1 MTLLELDGITV
12 QYGSLTAVDDLS
24 LSVERGELLCLL
36 GPSGC
41 GKSTTLRT
49 IAGFETPDAG
59 RVRLGGE
66 GAPTDVTGT
75 PPNGRDTAMVFQD
88 WALFPNKTVRENV
101 AFGLKMDGVAATD
114 RQDRADEMLSLVE
127 MSAHADD
134 DPTQLSGGQKQR
146 VALAR
151 SLAVDPT
158 LLLLDEP
165 LSNLD
170 RQLREDMQ
178 LELKAIHE
186 RLETTMVYVTHD
198 QDEAFTLADR
208 IAVVDDGSVEQVGPP
223 ASVYTDPETLF
234 VESFLGT
241 TNLVDCTVR
250 RAQTPTETAGA
261 QSDADMQSDAG
272 TQGTTDTEVADAQVA
287 DGGRVALETPLGE
300 PLFAP
305 ATETAVSEDDHVTA
319 SLRPEQL
326 SVAEAGD
333 TADDSDERDGLTAT
347 GTVASRLHRGS
358 QVRYEITVGEET
370 LVTHRRIA
378 DQLDATEGDS
388 VAVSCP
394 AASISFCD
402 AGGERLR

>member
-12 QYGSLTAVDDLS
+12 QYGALTAVDDLS

-49 IAGFETPDAG
+49 IAGFERPDAG
-59 RVRLGGE
+59 RVRLGDK

-75 PPNGRDTAMVFQD
+75 QPNDRDTAMVFQD
-88 WALFPNKTVRENV
+88 WALFPNKSVRENV
-101 AFGLKMDGVAATD
+101 AFGLKMDGVGDTD
-114 RQDRADEMLSLVE
+114 RQARADEMLSLVE
-127 MSAHADD
+127 MTDHADD

-170 RQLREDMQ
+170 RRLREDMQ
-178 LELKAIHE
+178 LELKSIHE

-208 IAVVDDGSVEQVGPP
+208 IAVVNDGSVEQVGPP

-250 RAQTPTETAGA
+250 RAQTPTET
-261 QSDADMQSDAG
+261 
-272 TQGTTDTEVADAQVA
+272 ADAQVA

-326 SVAEAGD
+326 SVTAGSETVDSAERD
-333 TADDSDERDGLTAT
+333 TASGDGLTTT
-347 GTVASRLHRGS
+347 GTVESRLHRGS
-358 QVRYEITVGEET
+358 QVRYEIAVGEET

-378 DQLDATEGDS
+378 DQLDVTEGETVVVDCS
-388 VAVSCP
+388 
-394 AASISFCD
+394 AASISFFD
-402 AGGERLR
+402 AEGQRLR

>member
-12 QYGSLTAVDDLS
+12 QYGALTAVDDLS

-49 IAGFETPDAG
+49 IAGFERPDAG
-59 RVRLGGE
+59 RVRLGDE

-75 PPNGRDTAMVFQD
+75 QPNDRDTAMVFQD

-101 AFGLKMDGVAATD
+101 AFGLKMDGVGDTD
-114 RQDRADEMLSLVE
+114 RQARADEMLSLVE
-127 MSAHADD
+127 MTDHADD

-170 RQLREDMQ
+170 RRLREDMQ
-178 LELKAIHE
+178 LELKSIHE

-208 IAVVDDGSVEQVGPP
+208 IAVVNDGSVEQVGPP

-250 RAQTPTETAGA
+250 RAQTPTET
-261 QSDADMQSDAG
+261 
-272 TQGTTDTEVADAQVA
+272 ADAQVA

-326 SVAEAGD
+326 SVTAGSETVDSAERD
-333 TADDSDERDGLTAT
+333 TASGDGLTAT
-347 GTVASRLHRGS
+347 GTVESRLHRGS
-358 QVRYEITVGEET
+358 QVRYEIAVGEET

-378 DQLDATEGDS
+378 DQLDVTEGETVVVDCS
-388 VAVSCP
+388 
-394 AASISFCD
+394 AASISFFD
-402 AGGERLR
+402 AEGQRLR

>member
-12 QYGSLTAVDDLS
+12 QYGALTAVDDLS

-49 IAGFETPDAG
+49 IAGFERPDAG
-59 RVRLGGE
+59 RVRLGDE

-75 PPNGRDTAMVFQD
+75 QPNDRDTAMVFQD
-88 WALFPNKTVRENV
+88 WALFPNKSVRENV
-101 AFGLKMDGVAATD
+101 AFGLKMDGVSDTD
-114 RQDRADEMLSLVE
+114 RQARADEMLSLVE
-127 MSAHADD
+127 MTDHADD

-170 RQLREDMQ
+170 RRLREDMQ
-178 LELKAIHE
+178 LELKSIHE

-208 IAVVDDGSVEQVGPP
+208 IAVVNDGSVEQVGPP

-250 RAQTPTETAGA
+250 RAQTPTET
-261 QSDADMQSDAG
+261 
-272 TQGTTDTEVADAQVA
+272 ADAQVA

-326 SVAEAGD
+326 SVTAGSDTVDSAERD
-333 TADDSDERDGLTAT
+333 TASGDGLTTT
-347 GTVASRLHRGS
+347 GTVESRLHRGS
-358 QVRYEITVGEET
+358 QVRYEIAVGEET

-378 DQLDATEGDS
+378 DQLDVTEGETVVVDCS
-388 VAVSCP
+388 
-394 AASISFCD
+394 AASINFFD
-402 AGGERLR
+402 AEGQRLR

>member
-12 QYGSLTAVDDLS
+12 QYGTLTAVDDLS

-49 IAGFETPDAG
+49 IAGFERPDAG
-59 RVRLGGE
+59 RVRLGG
-66 GAPTDVTGT
+66 GDTPTDVTGT
-75 PPNGRDTAMVFQD
+75 LPNDRDTAMVFQD

-101 AFGLKMDGVAATD
+101 AFGLKMDGTPETD
-114 RQDRADEMLSLVE
+114 RRARADEMLSLVE
-127 MSAHADD
+127 MTDHADN

-170 RQLREDMQ
+170 RRLREDMQ
-178 LELKAIHE
+178 LELKSIHE

-208 IAVVDDGSVEQVGPP
+208 IAVVNDGRVEQVGPP

-250 RAQTPTETAGA
+250 RARAPAET
-261 QSDADMQSDAG
+261 
-272 TQGTTDTEVADAQVA
+272 ADAQVA
-287 DGGRVALETPLGE
+287 DGGRVALETPLAE

-326 SVAEAGD
+326 SVGVA
-333 TADDSDERDGLTAT
+333 RDGTVGDDGDGLATT

-358 QVRYEITVGEET
+358 QVRYEIEIGEET

-378 DQLDATEGDS
+378 DRLEVTEGER
-388 VAVSCP
+388 VAVGCP
-394 AASISFCD
+394 AESISFFD
-402 AGGERLR
+402 AEGRRLR

>member
-49 IAGFETPDAG
+49 IAGFERPDAG
-59 RVRLGGE
+59 RVRLAEG

-75 PPNGRDTAMVFQD
+75 APNDRDTAMVFQD

-101 AFGLKMDGVAATD
+101 AFGLKMAGVADAD
-114 RQDRADEMLSLVE
+114 RQARAEEMLSLVE
-127 MSAHADD
+127 MTDHAGA

-170 RQLREDMQ
+170 RRLREDMQ
-178 LELKAIHE
+178 LELNAIHD

-208 IAVVDDGSVEQVGPP
+208 IAVVNDGSVEQVGPP

-250 RAQTPTETAGA
+250 RAQTPAEP
-261 QSDADMQSDAG
+261 
-272 TQGTTDTEVADAQVA
+272 ADAQVA

-326 SVAEAGD
+326 SVETVDTTGTETGD
-333 TADDSDERDGLTAT
+333 ASEGDGLATT
-347 GTVASRLHRGS
+347 GTVDSRLHRGS

-378 DQLDATEGDS
+378 ERLGVGEGER
-388 VAVSCP
+388 VAVACS
-394 AASISFCD
+394 ASAISFFD
-402 AGGERLR
+402 AGGRRLR

>member
-24 LSVERGELLCLL
+24 LSVDRGELLCLL

-49 IAGFETPDAG
+49 IAGFETPDVG
-59 RVRLGGE
+59 RVRLGDT
-66 GAPTDVTGT
+66 GAPTDVTST
-75 PPNGRDTAMVFQD
+75 PPNDRDTAMVFQD

-101 AFGLKMDGVAATD
+101 AFGLKMDGVAAAD
-114 RQDRADEMLSLVE
+114 RRERADEMLSLVE
-127 MSAHADD
+127 MTAHADD

-170 RQLREDMQ
+170 RRLREDMQ
-178 LELKAIHE
+178 LELKSIHE

-208 IAVVDDGSVEQVGPP
+208 IAVVNDGSVEQVGPP
-223 ASVYTDPETLF
+223 ASVYTDPETVF
-234 VESFLGT
+234 VESFLGS

-250 RAQTPTETAGA
+250 RERAAAET
-261 QSDADMQSDAG
+261 
-272 TQGTTDTEVADAQVA
+272 ADAQVA
-287 DGGRVALETPLGE
+287 DGGRVVLDTPLGE

-305 ATETAVSEDDHVTA
+305 AAETTVSENDHVTA

-326 SVAEAGD
+326 SVTTD
-333 TADDSDERDGLTAT
+333 TDTTDGDGLAVT
-347 GTVASRLHRGS
+347 GRVASRLHRGS
-358 QVRYEITVGEET
+358 RVRYEIAVGEET

-378 DQLDATEGDS
+378 DRLGVAEGDR
-388 VAVSCP
+388 VVVSCP
-394 AASISFCD
+394 TASINFFD
-402 AGGERLR
+402 ATGRRLR